1 MSDPDS
7 LKSSIVRPRLKK
19 PTLNTDEL
27 TSYRPI
33 SNLSFISKTVE
44 RLVASRFTQHADA
57 HCLLPSRQ
65 SAYRSYRSTETAI
78 LAMHDGIVRSIDSG
92 KVSALVLLDLSSAF
106 DTVDHDIMLQV
117 MKTRFNVEGKALDWY
132 RSYLTDRTQTFQVGS
147 TQSGPHIIDCS
158 VPQGSVLG
166 PQEFIAYVE
175 DLSQL
180 IDSYYVDHHQYADDT
195 QIAAHTSI
203 EDVPATVDRLQKCV
217 EAARAWCASR
227 RLQLNSL
234 KTELIWFGTRG
245 SLCKLS
251 NTMTCLRVGGDII
264 KPAAVVRNLGVLLDR
279 EMSMKQHI
287 EQVEPFPLGTTRH
300 DKSPP
305 KQKPSKTKAR

>member
-1 MSDPDS
+1 
-7 LKSSIVRPRLKK
+7 
-19 PTLNTDEL
+19 
-27 TSYRPI
+27 
-33 SNLSFISKTVE
+33 
-44 RLVASRFTQHADA
+44 
-57 HCLLPSRQ
+57 
-65 SAYRSYRSTETAI
+65 
-78 LAMHDGIVRSIDSG
+78 MHDGIVRSIDSG
-92 KVSALVLLDLSSAF
+92 KVSALVLLDLSLAF

-117 MKTRFNVEGKALDWY
+117 MKNRFNVEGKALDWY

-180 IDSYYVDHHQYADDT
+180 IDSYHVDHHQYADDT

-251 NTMTCLRVGGDII
+251 NTMTCLRVGGDVI
-264 KPAAVVRNLGVLLDR
+264 KPAAVVRNLGVLLDS

-287 EQVEPFPLGTTRH
+287 EQVVSTCFYQLRRLRQVRRLIGQHSTVSLVNAFVTSRLDYCNGCTRGATRVRNCTVATGPEC
-300 DKSPP
+300 SC
-305 KQKPSKTKAR
+305 